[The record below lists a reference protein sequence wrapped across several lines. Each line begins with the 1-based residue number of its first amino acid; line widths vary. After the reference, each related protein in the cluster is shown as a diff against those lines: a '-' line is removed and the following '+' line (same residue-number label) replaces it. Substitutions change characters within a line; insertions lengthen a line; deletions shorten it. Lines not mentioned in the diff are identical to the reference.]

1 MKLYPLAVRSSF
13 LVAALVLSYASPAF
27 AGKPERD
34 KIAELSPYVEA
45 AQKTVKTQCG
55 CDIKVAVNWD
65 SFATA
70 DLMLHVSNTFAEFDN
85 SAISYCKTDAD
96 KKAFCENVSELTVAH
111 ADDGG
116 KVAHSDK
123 TLSATLGP
131 VAFPSQRDFNAELNK
146 F

>member
-1 MKLYPLAVRSSF
+1 MKLYPLAVKSSF

-34 KIAELSPYVEA
+34 KIVELGSYVEGT
-45 AQKTVKTQCG
+45 QKTVKTQCG
-55 CDIKVAVNWD
+55 CDMKVDVKWDTFVN
-65 SFATA
+65 A

-85 SAISYCKTDAD
+85 SVISYCKTEAD
-96 KKAFCENVSELTVAH
+96 KKAFCDNVSELTVAH

-116 KVAHSDK
+116 KVAHSEK